1 MLTNFRKQKT
11 VLRFALWFVI
21 IAFVVTI
28 FLVWGVGDKVANAN
42 FLMKINGQTV
52 SYEEYSNALE
62 NTRNYMR
69 SIFGDNFDSLAQD
82 GELEKK
88 VIEDLTNKYLLI
100 QKAKENGITVS
111 DDEVLAVITS
121 IPSFQV
127 DGQFNKEA
135 YQTIL
140 ARSRMTPQQFEESVR
155 TDRLAEKM
163 RELITSSVAVS
174 DEEVAKEYT
183 YRNKKA
189 SVSYIT
195 LDAENFS
202 HEVKAEEAVLKEYF
216 SANAENY
223 RIPKRI
229 KVLYTYFDPATFTPA
244 AVISDQ
250 DAESYYVRNQDQFNT
265 PEAVHARHILIRVE
279 DWHNQEAVKAAL
291 TKTESIINEIKGG
304 LDFAEAARKYSAD
317 SSAVNGGDLG
327 FFTKGQMVPEFEQA
341 AFALKTGEVSGV
353 VKTMYGY
360 HIIKAEEKKEASK
373 PALEEVKEDIKK
385 LLTAQAGEAEF
396 REYVFGRYT
405 AIVRA
410 ANITAYNGTAEKQL
424 PVRETGFFSAED
436 IVEPVSAN
444 PDVMNKLF
452 RLSKSEVSQ
461 VETINGVSYI
471 FEIADV
477 QESRIPEFD
486 EVRSVVQTD
495 YIRAEAVRIAAAKA
509 EEAMKEADIKAAA
522 DKLGSTFTTTPQFIR
537 VQQIPGIGM
546 NLELNDMIF
555 EAGAAKFIARPF
567 VNGSSVY
574 AVYVN
579 EIAEPSMDELKD
591 YAAMIKNELLM
602 TKSDEALKAYL
613 DEAKA
618 KAKIEISP
626 FYENLFK

>member
-1 MLTNFRKQKT
+1 MLTSFRKQKA
-11 VLRFALWFVI
+11 VLKFALWFVI

-28 FLVWGVGDKVANAN
+28 FLVWGVGDNVANAN
-42 FLMKINGQTV
+42 FLMKINGKTV
-52 SYEEYSNALE
+52 SYEEYSNTLE

-82 GELEKK
+82 GELEKQ

-100 QKAKENGITVS
+100 QKAEENGITVS

-127 DGQFNKEA
+127 DGKFNKDA

-140 ARSRMTPQQFEESVR
+140 ARSRMTPQQFEASVK

-163 RELITSSVAVS
+163 RELVAASVSVN
-174 DEEVAKEYT
+174 DEEVAKEYS

-195 LDAENFS
+195 FSAENFA
-202 HEVKAEEAVLKEYF
+202 HEIKAEEAALKEYYT
-216 SANAENY
+216 ANTESY

-229 KVLYTYFDPATFTPA
+229 KVLYTYFDPASFTPA
-244 AVISDQ
+244 SVVSDQ
-250 DAESYYVRNQDQFNT
+250 DAESYYVRNQDQFNS

-279 DWHNQEAVKAAL
+279 DWHNDEAVKAAL
-291 TKTESIINEIKGG
+291 AKSESILNEIKGG
-304 LDFAEAARKYSAD
+304 LDFAEAAKKYSAD
-317 SSAVNGGDLG
+317 SSAANGGDLG

-341 AFALKTGEVSGV
+341 AFALNSGEVSGV

-360 HIIKAEEKKEASK
+360 HIIKAEEKQEARK
-373 PALEEVKEDIKK
+373 PTLDEVKEDIKK
-385 LLTAQAGEAEF
+385 LLTEQSGEAEF

-405 AIVRA
+405 AVVKA
-410 ANITAYNGTAEKQL
+410 ANITAYNSTAETQL
-424 PVRETGFFSAED
+424 PVRETGFFSEAD
-436 IVEPVSAN
+436 MVEPVSAN
-444 PDVMNKLF
+444 PDVMAKLF

-477 QESRIPEFD
+477 QESRIPEFE
-486 EVRSVVQTD
+486 EVRAAVEAD
-495 YIRAEAVRIAAAKA
+495 YIRVEAVKLASAKA
-509 EEAMKEADIKAAA
+509 DEAMKEADIKAAA
-522 DKLGSTFTTTPQFIR
+522 DKLGTTFTTTPQFMR
-537 VQQIPGIGM
+537 SQQVPGIGM

-555 EAGAAKFIARPF
+555 AAGTGKFTARPF

-579 EIAEPSMDELKD
+579 EVAEPSMDELKD
-591 YAAMIKNELLM
+591 YADMIRNELLM

-613 DEAKA
+613 AEAKA

>member
-1 MLTNFRKQKT
+1 MLTSFRKQKA
-11 VLRFALWFVI
+11 VLKFALWFVI

-42 FLMKINGQTV
+42 YLMKINGQTV
-52 SYEEYSNALE
+52 SYDEYTTTLE

-88 VIEDLTNKYLLI
+88 VIEDITNKYLLI
-100 QKAKENGITVS
+100 QKAEENGITVS
-111 DDEVLAVITS
+111 DDEVLAMIMS

-155 TDRLAEKM
+155 TDRIAEKM
-163 RELITSSVAVS
+163 RELISASVSVS

-189 SVSYIT
+189 SVSYMAFH
-195 LDAENFS
+195 AENFA

-216 SANAENY
+216 TANSENY

-229 KVLYTYFDPATFTPA
+229 KVTYTYFDPATFVPT

-250 DAESYYVRNQDQFNT
+250 DVESYYVRNQDQFNT
-265 PEAVHARHILIRVE
+265 PEQVHARHILIRVE
-279 DWHNQEAVKAAL
+279 DWHNDEAVKSAL
-291 TKTESIINEIKGG
+291 AKAESVLNEIKGG
-304 LDFAEAARKYSAD
+304 LDFAEAAKKYSAD

-327 FFTKGQMVPEFEQA
+327 TFTRGQMVPEFEEA
-341 AFALKTGEVSGV
+341 AFALNTGEISGV
-353 VKTMYGY
+353 VKTMYGF
-360 HIIKAEEKKEASK
+360 HIIKSEEKKEANKAS
-373 PALEEVKEDIKK
+373 LEDVKEDIRK

-396 REYVFGRYT
+396 REYVFGKYT
-405 AIVRA
+405 EIVKA
-410 ANITAYNGTAEKQL
+410 ANITAYNSTAEKQL

-436 IVEPVSAN
+436 IVEPISAN
-444 PDVMNKLF
+444 PDVMTKLF

-471 FEIADV
+471 FEVADV
-477 QESRIPEFD
+477 QESRIPEFN
-486 EVRSVVQTD
+486 EARQAVTTD
-495 YIRAEAVRIAAAKA
+495 YVNAEAVKIASEKA
-509 EEAMKEADIKAAA
+509 TEAMAEANIKAASE
-522 DKLGSTFTTTPQFIR
+522 KTGITYTTTPQFIR

-555 EAGAAKFIARPF
+555 AAGAEKFIARPF
-567 VNGSSVY
+567 INGSTVY

-579 EIAEPSMDELKD
+579 EIIEPSMDELKD
-591 YAAMIKNELLM
+591 YADMIKNELLV
-602 TKSDEALKAYL
+602 TKSDEALKSYL
-613 DEAKA
+613 DTAKA
-618 KAKIEISP
+618 DAKIEVSP
-626 FYENLFK
+626 FYQNLF